1 MKFSK
6 KSISKFLFI
15 SLISVGII
23 VFSSANI
30 FAQGKEKEKEE
41 KQDPNLAKQAKITLD
56 EARTIALQTRPGKV
70 EDEELEMENDVL
82 MYSFDIRS
90 DDGKLFEV
98 EIDAKTSK
106 ILSNKEDSGK
116 EDKDADQDGDDGKPN
131 TVSKA
136 KNGTVNGVKS
146 VGRNI
151 KHIVGKI
158 FKK

>member
-30 FAQGKEKEKEE
+30 FAQGKEKEE

-56 EARTIALQTRPGKV
+56 EARTIALQARPGKV
-70 EDEELEMENDVL
+70 EDEELEMEKDVL

-90 DDGKLFEV
+90 GDGKLFEV
-98 EIDAKTSK
+98 EIDAKTGR
-106 ILSNKEDSGK
+106 ILNNKEDTE
-116 EDKDADQDGDDGKPN
+116 EDDEDGDDGKPN
-131 TVSKA
+131 TVSKVT
-136 KNGTVNGVKS
+136 NGTVNGVKS
-146 VGRNI
+146 IGRGI
-151 KHIVGKI
+151 KHVVAKI
-158 FKK
+158 F

>member
-6 KSISKFLFI
+6 RSISKLVFI
-15 SLISVGII
+15 SLISVGIT
-23 VFSSANI
+23 VLSSANI
-30 FAQGKEKEKEE
+30 SAQGKEKEE
-41 KQDPNLAKQAKITLD
+41 KLDPKVAKQAKITLE

-82 MYSFDIRS
+82 MYSFDIR
-90 DDGKLFEV
+90 DNDGKLFEV